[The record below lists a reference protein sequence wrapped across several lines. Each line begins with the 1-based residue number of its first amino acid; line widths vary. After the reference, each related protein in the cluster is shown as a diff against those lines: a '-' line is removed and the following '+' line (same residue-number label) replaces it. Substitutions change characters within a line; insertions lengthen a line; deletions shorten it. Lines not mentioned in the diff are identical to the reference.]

1 MPDAA
6 LITVLIFHRR
16 KCPDCIADKTN
27 LTVAAV
33 VRGSSAGLG
42 RQSLQANEKRF
53 SRIARA
59 RAGSY
64 VREGFQSR
72 GGGR

>member
-1 MPDAA
+1 VPDAA

-33 VRGSSAGLG
+33 FGYV
-42 RQSLQANEKRF
+42 E
-53 SRIARA
+53 RIAASVTVQTLPNERCRTCGNIGRA
-59 RAGSY
+59 VSI
-64 VREGFQSR
+64 
-72 GGGR
+72 GRD